1 MRKLWIALIVI
12 LLVAVVAGVGVV
24 GFLGVRRFMM
34 NRMENGRGVIV
45 GTIKDAGPRIAGASG
60 LREDIS
66 PESYDDMLNN
76 AVTDNIITSAQK
88 DLILQ
93 EKTSIEESITNINNQ
108 QLTAV
113 QRENAFQQLR
123 DSIYEWS
130 NNNNIPVRFLGPI
143 GIKGMGMGMGMIS
156 LKELAP

>member
-1 MRKLWIALIVI
+1 MRKLWVALIII

-24 GFLGVRRFMM
+24 GFLGARRFMM
-34 NRMENGRGVIV
+34 NRMENGRGIV
-45 GTIKDAGPRIAGASG
+45 AETIKGAGPRIAGVSG
-60 LREDIS
+60 LRQHTS

-93 EKTSIEESITNINNQ
+93 ERTSIQESITNINNQ

-123 DSIYEWS
+123 DSVYEWS
-130 NNNNIPVRFLGPI
+130 NTNNIPVRFLGPV
-143 GIKGMGMGMGMIS
+143 GIKGMGMGMGMMGS
-156 LKELAP
+156 KELSP